1 MKVIFQ
7 YYSESEDGR
16 DEFRFTND
24 TEAQEKFESLK
35 EIIEVQ
41 FADCP
46 DAEIVNEP
54 DFFGIIDQSTGD
66 WAKVMILFSARSIFK
81 KNDA

>member
-16 DEFRFTND
+16 DEFRFTD
-24 TEAQEKFESLK
+24 ETEAQEKFESLK
-35 EIIEVQ
+35 EIIEGQ

-46 DAEIVNEP
+46 NAEIVDDP
-54 DFFGIIDQSTGD
+54 DFFGIIDHSTGD
-66 WAKVMILFSARSIFK
+66 WAKVFIS
-81 KNDA
+81 